1 MVSLRELRQA
11 KRIAAWLVSTKG
23 QGVRTVRCCATQSTQ
38 RNMSSPSSRFLS
50 TGPSANKWNR
60 GISRRSKKKIH
71 GHNNVVPATFDEL
84 TVSERKGDLGFGA
97 GALERGLDLAAGE
110 RERERDFLLA
120 GAAAQDRLRWRGERL
135 RRCGERLRRRR
146 PWDRERLRRRPP
158 PPRRPS
164 SSLT

>member
-1 MVSLRELRQA
+1 MGSLRELRQA

-23 QGVRTVRCCATQSTQ
+23 QGVRTVRCCATQSSQ

-71 GHNNVVPATFDEL
+71 GHNNAVPATFDVL
-84 TVSERKGDLGFGA
+84 TVSERKLSRDLGFG
-97 GALERGLDLAAGE
+97 RGRDLGLAAGE

-120 GAAAQDRLRWRGERL
+120 
-135 RRCGERLRRRR
+135 
-146 PWDRERLRRRPP
+146 
-158 PPRRPS
+158 
-164 SSLT
+164 

>member
-1 MVSLRELRQA
+1 MVSINKRARCAHGALLCNTIISAQRELTFLTLPFNGAICKQ
-11 KRIAAWLVSTKG
+11 VE
-23 QGVRTVRCCATQSTQ
+23 Q
-38 RNMSSPSSRFLS
+38 RHQPSSQEE
-50 TGPSANKWNR
+50 
-60 GISRRSKKKIH
+60 IH
-71 GHNNVVPATFDEL
+71 GHNNAVPATVDEL